1 MNVEDDALH
10 DLASCFLS
18 LFTCLS
24 GEGEREGE
32 SERIERAR
40 ERARERDV
48 KVPCYVLHMQ
58 SVS

>member
-32 SERIERAR
+32 SERIESEGESER
-40 ERARERDV
+40 ERETE
-48 KVPCYVLHMQ
+48 M
-58 SVS
+58 